1 MPDARK
7 ASCVIFKSQ
16 GGLDFELNYKRLT
29 PEQHRGSK
37 GPHRC
42 RETDLR
48 YKKELQ
54 RKLEGKL
61 TDEFYTIDELI
72 KVLGLDKRQAYK
84 AFKKLRN
91 YPGKGMKKED
101 AIKRL
106 MGGRFYL

>member
-42 RETDLR
+42 RATDLR
-48 YKKELQ
+48 YKKRIANET
-54 RKLEGKL
+54 RK
-61 TDEFYTIDELI
+61 YTY
-72 KVLGLDKRQAYK
+72 R
-84 AFKKLRN
+84 
-91 YPGKGMKKED
+91 
-101 AIKRL
+101 
-106 MGGRFYL
+106 